1 MKELTEEILKFNS
14 DRGWGGNHDAR
25 SLAISVSL
33 EASELLEHFQWV
45 SAEEAIEKDKQAIV
59 DEAADVFIYLL
70 QLANVLNIDLKEA
83 AQQKM
88 NKNGMK
94 YPLAKQIT

>member
-1 MKELTEEILKFNS
+1 MKELTAEILKFRD

-45 SAEEAIEKDKQAIV
+45 LERQAISKRQ
-59 DEAADVFIYLL
+59 AS
-70 QLANVLNIDLKEA
+70 NRR
-83 AQQKM
+83 
-88 NKNGMK
+88 
-94 YPLAKQIT
+94 